1 MNLTPYL
8 IRGLATGGQFALV
21 AIGYTMVYGILKLI
35 NFAHGDLFMLSG
47 IMMIYLAAS
56 FPTMPMWVTI
66 LIMIALTV
74 FVGFAIE
81 KCAYSPLRTA
91 PRMSV
96 MISAIGVSY
105 LLQNLVCYVTGGLA
119 KQFPDIPLISQ
130 SVRVFGV
137 KDKLAVFISPL
148 VAVVL
153 MVVLVLIINH
163 TKFGMSMRA
172 VSKDFETAQLT
183 IVPRGQAGGMTIFL
197 PEEDRS
203 YRSKAYMTQQIVSL
217 LGGRAAEELI
227 LGDISTGASSDIQ
240 RATAIARKMV
250 GTYGM
255 SEKLGNVAFDAGTDE
270 VFIGKSMGHTRP
282 YSEKTAAEMD
292 EEIRAIIDSAYDQC
306 RRILTANRE
315 QLVAVAEYLLV
326 HETMDAE
333 TFESYFAG
341 EKTSEE
347 H

>member
-130 SVRVFGV
+130 SIRVFGV

-153 MVVLVLIINH
+153 MVILVLIINH

-172 VSKDFETAQLT
+172 VSKDFETAQLMGVK
-183 IVPRGQAGGMTIFL
+183 INRVISMTFIIGSFL
-197 PEEDRS
+197 
-203 YRSKAYMTQQIVSL
+203 AAVGAL
-217 LGGRAAEELI
+217 L
-227 LGDISTGASSDIQ
+227 
-240 RATAIARKMV
+240 
-250 GTYGM
+250 
-255 SEKLGNVAFDAGTDE
+255 
-270 VFIGKSMGHTRP
+270 
-282 YSEKTAAEMD
+282 
-292 EEIRAIIDSAYDQC
+292 
-306 RRILTANRE
+306 
-315 QLVAVAEYLLV
+315 
-326 HETMDAE
+326 
-333 TFESYFAG
+333 YFAKNTGINHMAGSTPGIKAFIATVVGGIGSVPGAVVGALLIGVVESLAKAFGLADFSDVISFALLIIILVIKPTGLFG
-341 EKTSEE
+341 EKTTEKV
-347 H
+347 

>member
-153 MVVLVLIINH
+153 MVILVLIINH

-172 VSKDFETAQLT
+172 VSKDFETAQLMGVKINRVISMT
-183 IVPRGQAGGMTIFL
+183 FIIGSFLAAVGSLLYFTNYQSIVPLSGSTPGIKAFIAAVVGGIGSVPGAVVGAL
-197 PEEDRS
+197 LIGVVES
-203 YRSKAYMTQQIVSL
+203 LAKAFGLADFSDVISFAL
-217 LGGRAAEELI
+217 LIII
-227 LGDISTGASSDIQ
+227 LVIKPTG
-240 RATAIARKMV
+240 
-250 GTYGM
+250 
-255 SEKLGNVAFDAGTDE
+255 LF
-270 VFIGKSMGHTRP
+270 
-282 YSEKTAAEMD
+282 
-292 EEIRAIIDSAYDQC
+292 
-306 RRILTANRE
+306 
-315 QLVAVAEYLLV
+315 
-326 HETMDAE
+326 
-333 TFESYFAG
+333 G
-341 EKTSEE
+341 EKTTEKV
-347 H
+347 

>member
-66 LIMIALTV
+66 LLMIALTV

-105 LLQNLVCYVTGGLA
+105 LLQNLVCYITGGLA
-119 KQFPDIPLISQ
+119 KQFPEIPLISQ

-148 VAVVL
+148 AAVIL

-172 VSKDFETAQLT
+172 VSKDFETAQLMGVK
-183 IVPRGQAGGMTIFL
+183 INRVISMTFIIGSFL
-197 PEEDRS
+197 
-203 YRSKAYMTQQIVSL
+203 AAVGAL
-217 LGGRAAEELI
+217 L
-227 LGDISTGASSDIQ
+227 
-240 RATAIARKMV
+240 
-250 GTYGM
+250 
-255 SEKLGNVAFDAGTDE
+255 
-270 VFIGKSMGHTRP
+270 
-282 YSEKTAAEMD
+282 
-292 EEIRAIIDSAYDQC
+292 
-306 RRILTANRE
+306 
-315 QLVAVAEYLLV
+315 
-326 HETMDAE
+326 
-333 TFESYFAG
+333 YFAKNTGINHMAGSTPGIKAFIAAVVGGIGSVPGAVVGALLIGVVESLAKAFGLADFSDVISFALLIIILVIKPTGLFG
-341 EKTSEE
+341 EKTTEKV
-347 H
+347 

>member
-8 IRGLATGGQFALV
+8 IRVLATGGQFALV

-47 IMMIYLAAS
+47 IMMIYLAAA

-66 LIMIALTV
+66 LLMIALTV

-105 LLQNLVCYVTGGLA
+105 LLQNLVCYITGGLA
-119 KQFPDIPLISQ
+119 KQFPEIPLISQ

-148 VAVVL
+148 VAVIL

-172 VSKDFETAQLT
+172 VSKDFETAQLMGVK
-183 IVPRGQAGGMTIFL
+183 INRVISMTFIIGSFL
-197 PEEDRS
+197 
-203 YRSKAYMTQQIVSL
+203 AAVGAL
-217 LGGRAAEELI
+217 L
-227 LGDISTGASSDIQ
+227 
-240 RATAIARKMV
+240 
-250 GTYGM
+250 
-255 SEKLGNVAFDAGTDE
+255 
-270 VFIGKSMGHTRP
+270 
-282 YSEKTAAEMD
+282 
-292 EEIRAIIDSAYDQC
+292 
-306 RRILTANRE
+306 
-315 QLVAVAEYLLV
+315 
-326 HETMDAE
+326 
-333 TFESYFAG
+333 YFAKNTGINHMAGSTPGIKAFIAAVVGGIGSVPGAVVGALLIGVVESLAKAFGLADFSDVISFALLIIILVIKPTGLFG
-341 EKTSEE
+341 EKTTEKV
-347 H
+347 

>member
-56 FPTMPMWVTI
+56 FPTMPLWVTI

-148 VAVVL
+148 AAVVL
-153 MVVLVLIINH
+153 MVILVLIINH

-172 VSKDFETAQLT
+172 VSKDFETAQLMGVKINRVISMT
-183 IVPRGQAGGMTIFL
+183 FIIGSFLAAVGALLYFAKNTGINHMAGSTPGIKAFIAAVVGGIGSVPGAVVGALIIGVVESL
-197 PEEDRS
+197 A
-203 YRSKAYMTQQIVSL
+203 KAFGLADFSDVISFAL
-217 LGGRAAEELI
+217 LI
-227 LGDISTGASSDIQ
+227 LILVIKPTG
-240 RATAIARKMV
+240 
-250 GTYGM
+250 
-255 SEKLGNVAFDAGTDE
+255 LF
-270 VFIGKSMGHTRP
+270 
-282 YSEKTAAEMD
+282 
-292 EEIRAIIDSAYDQC
+292 
-306 RRILTANRE
+306 
-315 QLVAVAEYLLV
+315 
-326 HETMDAE
+326 
-333 TFESYFAG
+333 G
-341 EKTSEE
+341 EKTTEKV
-347 H
+347 

>member
-56 FPTMPMWVTI
+56 FPTMPLWVTI

-130 SVRVFGV
+130 SVKILGV
-137 KDKLAVFISPL
+137 KDKLAVFVSPL

-172 VSKDFETAQLT
+172 VSKDFETAQLMGVKINRVISMT
-183 IVPRGQAGGMTIFL
+183 FIIGSFLAAVGALLYFAKNTGINHMAGSTPGIKAFIAAVVGGIGSVPGAVVGALIIGVVESL
-197 PEEDRS
+197 A
-203 YRSKAYMTQQIVSL
+203 KAFGLADFSDVISFAL
-217 LGGRAAEELI
+217 LI
-227 LGDISTGASSDIQ
+227 LILVIKPTG
-240 RATAIARKMV
+240 
-250 GTYGM
+250 
-255 SEKLGNVAFDAGTDE
+255 LF
-270 VFIGKSMGHTRP
+270 
-282 YSEKTAAEMD
+282 
-292 EEIRAIIDSAYDQC
+292 
-306 RRILTANRE
+306 
-315 QLVAVAEYLLV
+315 
-326 HETMDAE
+326 
-333 TFESYFAG
+333 G
-341 EKTSEE
+341 EKTTEKV
-347 H
+347 

>member
-153 MVVLVLIINH
+153 MVILVLIINH

-172 VSKDFETAQLT
+172 VSKDFETAQLMGVK
-183 IVPRGQAGGMTIFL
+183 INRVISMTFIIGSFL
-197 PEEDRS
+197 
-203 YRSKAYMTQQIVSL
+203 AAVGAL
-217 LGGRAAEELI
+217 L
-227 LGDISTGASSDIQ
+227 
-240 RATAIARKMV
+240 
-250 GTYGM
+250 
-255 SEKLGNVAFDAGTDE
+255 
-270 VFIGKSMGHTRP
+270 
-282 YSEKTAAEMD
+282 
-292 EEIRAIIDSAYDQC
+292 
-306 RRILTANRE
+306 
-315 QLVAVAEYLLV
+315 
-326 HETMDAE
+326 
-333 TFESYFAG
+333 YFAKNTGINHMAGSTPGIKAFIAAVVGGIGSVPGAVVGALLIGVVESLAKAFGLADFSDVISFALLIIILFIKPTGLFG
-341 EKTSEE
+341 EKTTEKV
-347 H
+347 

>member
-74 FVGFAIE
+74 FVGFALE

-153 MVVLVLIINH
+153 MVILVLIINH

-172 VSKDFETAQLT
+172 VSKDFETAQLMGVK
-183 IVPRGQAGGMTIFL
+183 INRVISMTFIIGSFL
-197 PEEDRS
+197 
-203 YRSKAYMTQQIVSL
+203 AAVGAL
-217 LGGRAAEELI
+217 L
-227 LGDISTGASSDIQ
+227 
-240 RATAIARKMV
+240 
-250 GTYGM
+250 
-255 SEKLGNVAFDAGTDE
+255 
-270 VFIGKSMGHTRP
+270 
-282 YSEKTAAEMD
+282 
-292 EEIRAIIDSAYDQC
+292 
-306 RRILTANRE
+306 
-315 QLVAVAEYLLV
+315 
-326 HETMDAE
+326 
-333 TFESYFAG
+333 YFAKNTGINHMAGSTPGIKAFIAAVVGGIGSVPGAVVGALLIGVVESLAKAFGLADFSDVISFALLIIILVIKPTGLFG
-341 EKTSEE
+341 EKTTEKV
-347 H
+347 

>member
-21 AIGYTMVYGILKLI
+21 AIGYPMVYGILKLS

-153 MVVLVLIINH
+153 MVILVLIINH

-172 VSKDFETAQLT
+172 VSKDFETAQLMGVK
-183 IVPRGQAGGMTIFL
+183 INRVISMTFIIGSFL
-197 PEEDRS
+197 
-203 YRSKAYMTQQIVSL
+203 AAVGAL
-217 LGGRAAEELI
+217 L
-227 LGDISTGASSDIQ
+227 
-240 RATAIARKMV
+240 
-250 GTYGM
+250 
-255 SEKLGNVAFDAGTDE
+255 
-270 VFIGKSMGHTRP
+270 
-282 YSEKTAAEMD
+282 
-292 EEIRAIIDSAYDQC
+292 
-306 RRILTANRE
+306 
-315 QLVAVAEYLLV
+315 
-326 HETMDAE
+326 
-333 TFESYFAG
+333 YFAKNTGINHMAGSTPGIKAFIAAVVGGIGSVPGAVVGALLIGVVESLAKAFGLADFSDVISFALLIIILVIKPTGLFG
-341 EKTSEE
+341 EKTTEKV
-347 H
+347 

>member
-119 KQFPDIPLISQ
+119 KQYPDIPLISQ
-130 SVRVFGV
+130 SIRVFGV

-153 MVVLVLIINH
+153 MVILVLIINH

-172 VSKDFETAQLT
+172 VSKDFETAQLMGVK
-183 IVPRGQAGGMTIFL
+183 INRVISMTFIIGSFL
-197 PEEDRS
+197 
-203 YRSKAYMTQQIVSL
+203 AAVGAL
-217 LGGRAAEELI
+217 L
-227 LGDISTGASSDIQ
+227 
-240 RATAIARKMV
+240 
-250 GTYGM
+250 
-255 SEKLGNVAFDAGTDE
+255 
-270 VFIGKSMGHTRP
+270 
-282 YSEKTAAEMD
+282 
-292 EEIRAIIDSAYDQC
+292 
-306 RRILTANRE
+306 
-315 QLVAVAEYLLV
+315 
-326 HETMDAE
+326 
-333 TFESYFAG
+333 YFAKNTGINHMAGSTPGIKAFIAAVVGGIGSVPGAVVGALLIGVVESLAKAFGLADFSDVISFALLIIILVIKPTGLFG
-341 EKTSEE
+341 EKTTEKV
-347 H
+347 

>member
-153 MVVLVLIINH
+153 MVILVLIINH

-172 VSKDFETAQLT
+172 VSKDFETAQLMGVK
-183 IVPRGQAGGMTIFL
+183 INRVISMTFIIGSFL
-197 PEEDRS
+197 
-203 YRSKAYMTQQIVSL
+203 AAVGAL
-217 LGGRAAEELI
+217 L
-227 LGDISTGASSDIQ
+227 
-240 RATAIARKMV
+240 
-250 GTYGM
+250 
-255 SEKLGNVAFDAGTDE
+255 
-270 VFIGKSMGHTRP
+270 
-282 YSEKTAAEMD
+282 
-292 EEIRAIIDSAYDQC
+292 
-306 RRILTANRE
+306 
-315 QLVAVAEYLLV
+315 
-326 HETMDAE
+326 
-333 TFESYFAG
+333 YFAKNTGINHMAGSTPGIKAFIAAVVGGIGSVPGAVVGALLIGVVESLAKAFGLADFSDVISFAILVIKPTGLFG
-341 EKTSEE
+341 EKTTEKV
-347 H
+347 

>member
-153 MVVLVLIINH
+153 MVILVLIINH

-172 VSKDFETAQLT
+172 VSKDFETAQLMGVKINRVISMT
-183 IVPRGQAGGMTIFL
+183 FIIGSFLAAVGALLYFAKNTGINHMAGSTPGIKAFIAAVVGGIGSVPGAVVGALIIGVVESL
-197 PEEDRS
+197 A
-203 YRSKAYMTQQIVSL
+203 KAFGLADFSDVISFAL
-217 LGGRAAEELI
+217 LI
-227 LGDISTGASSDIQ
+227 LILVIKPTG
-240 RATAIARKMV
+240 
-250 GTYGM
+250 
-255 SEKLGNVAFDAGTDE
+255 LF
-270 VFIGKSMGHTRP
+270 
-282 YSEKTAAEMD
+282 
-292 EEIRAIIDSAYDQC
+292 
-306 RRILTANRE
+306 
-315 QLVAVAEYLLV
+315 
-326 HETMDAE
+326 
-333 TFESYFAG
+333 G
-341 EKTSEE
+341 EKTTEKV
-347 H
+347 

>member
-47 IMMIYLAAS
+47 IVMIYLAAA

-66 LIMIALTV
+66 LLMIALTV

-105 LLQNLVCYVTGGLA
+105 LLQNLVCYITGGLA
-119 KQFPDIPLISQ
+119 KQFPEIPLISQ

-148 VAVVL
+148 AAVIL

-172 VSKDFETAQLT
+172 VSKDFETAQLMGVK
-183 IVPRGQAGGMTIFL
+183 INRVISMTFIIGSFL
-197 PEEDRS
+197 
-203 YRSKAYMTQQIVSL
+203 AAVGAL
-217 LGGRAAEELI
+217 L
-227 LGDISTGASSDIQ
+227 
-240 RATAIARKMV
+240 
-250 GTYGM
+250 
-255 SEKLGNVAFDAGTDE
+255 
-270 VFIGKSMGHTRP
+270 
-282 YSEKTAAEMD
+282 
-292 EEIRAIIDSAYDQC
+292 
-306 RRILTANRE
+306 
-315 QLVAVAEYLLV
+315 
-326 HETMDAE
+326 
-333 TFESYFAG
+333 YFAKNTGINHMAGSTPGIKAFIAAVVGGIGSVPGAVVGALLIGVVESLAKAFGLADFSDVISFALLIIILVIKPTGLFG
-341 EKTSEE
+341 EKTTEKV
-347 H
+347 

>member
-47 IMMIYLAAS
+47 IMMIYLAAA

-66 LIMIALTV
+66 LLMIALTV

-105 LLQNLVCYVTGGLA
+105 LLQNLVCYITGGLA
-119 KQFPDIPLISQ
+119 KQFPEIPLISQ

-148 VAVVL
+148 VAVIL

-172 VSKDFETAQLT
+172 VSKDFETAQLMGVKINRVISMT
-183 IVPRGQAGGMTIFL
+183 FIIGSFLAAGG
-197 PEEDRS
+197 
-203 YRSKAYMTQQIVSL
+203 AL
-217 LGGRAAEELI
+217 L
-227 LGDISTGASSDIQ
+227 
-240 RATAIARKMV
+240 
-250 GTYGM
+250 
-255 SEKLGNVAFDAGTDE
+255 
-270 VFIGKSMGHTRP
+270 
-282 YSEKTAAEMD
+282 
-292 EEIRAIIDSAYDQC
+292 
-306 RRILTANRE
+306 
-315 QLVAVAEYLLV
+315 
-326 HETMDAE
+326 
-333 TFESYFAG
+333 YFAKNTGINHMAGSTPGIKAFIAAVVGGIGSVPGAVVGALLIGVVESLAKAFGLADFSDVISFALLIIILVIKPTGLFG
-341 EKTSEE
+341 EKTTEKV
-347 H
+347 

>member
-56 FPTMPMWVTI
+56 FPTMPLWVTI

-105 LLQNLVCYVTGGLA
+105 LLQNLVCYITGGLA

-130 SVRVFGV
+130 SVRILGV
-137 KDKLAVFISPL
+137 KDKLAVFVSPL

-153 MVVLVLIINH
+153 MVALVLIINH

-172 VSKDFETAQLT
+172 VSKDFETAQLMGVKINRVISMT
-183 IVPRGQAGGMTIFL
+183 FIIGSFLAAVGALLYFAKNTGINHMAGSTPGIKAFIAAVVGGIGSVPGAVVGALIIGVVESL
-197 PEEDRS
+197 A
-203 YRSKAYMTQQIVSL
+203 KAFGLADFSDVISFAL
-217 LGGRAAEELI
+217 LI
-227 LGDISTGASSDIQ
+227 LILVIKPTG
-240 RATAIARKMV
+240 
-250 GTYGM
+250 
-255 SEKLGNVAFDAGTDE
+255 LF
-270 VFIGKSMGHTRP
+270 
-282 YSEKTAAEMD
+282 
-292 EEIRAIIDSAYDQC
+292 
-306 RRILTANRE
+306 
-315 QLVAVAEYLLV
+315 
-326 HETMDAE
+326 
-333 TFESYFAG
+333 G
-341 EKTSEE
+341 EKTTEKV
-347 H
+347 

>member
-8 IRGLATGGQFALV
+8 IRGLASGGQFALV

-130 SVRVFGV
+130 SIRVFGV

-153 MVVLVLIINH
+153 MVILVLIINH

-172 VSKDFETAQLT
+172 VSKDFETAQLMGVK
-183 IVPRGQAGGMTIFL
+183 INRVISMTFIIGSFL
-197 PEEDRS
+197 
-203 YRSKAYMTQQIVSL
+203 AAVGAL
-217 LGGRAAEELI
+217 L
-227 LGDISTGASSDIQ
+227 
-240 RATAIARKMV
+240 
-250 GTYGM
+250 
-255 SEKLGNVAFDAGTDE
+255 
-270 VFIGKSMGHTRP
+270 
-282 YSEKTAAEMD
+282 
-292 EEIRAIIDSAYDQC
+292 
-306 RRILTANRE
+306 
-315 QLVAVAEYLLV
+315 
-326 HETMDAE
+326 
-333 TFESYFAG
+333 YFAKNTGINHMAGSTPGIKAFIAAVVGGIGSVPGAVVGALLIGVVESLAKAFGLADFSDVISFALLIIILVIKPTGLFG
-341 EKTSEE
+341 EKTTEKV
-347 H
+347 

>member
-153 MVVLVLIINH
+153 MVILVLIINH

-172 VSKDFETAQLT
+172 VSKDFETAQLMGVKINRVISMT
-183 IVPRGQAGGMTIFL
+183 FIIGSFLAAVGALLYFAKNTGINHMAGSTPGIKAFIAAVVGGIGSVSGSVIAAFIYYASSEWWLRFLDLETYTASGARVP
-197 PEEDRS
+197 
-203 YRSKAYMTQQIVSL
+203 L
-217 LGGRAAEELI
+217 LGYGFRMVVFSVLIMIVVLFFRKGIMGTREVSVYDDIRKIGRFFTRKSAAKG
-227 LGDISTGASSDIQ
+227 GDAQ
-240 RATAIARKMV
+240 
-250 GTYGM
+250 
-255 SEKLGNVAFDAGTDE
+255 
-270 VFIGKSMGHTRP
+270 
-282 YSEKTAAEMD
+282 
-292 EEIRAIIDSAYDQC
+292 
-306 RRILTANRE
+306 
-315 QLVAVAEYLLV
+315 
-326 HETMDAE
+326 
-333 TFESYFAG
+333 
-341 EKTSEE
+341 
-347 H
+347 

>member
-74 FVGFAIE
+74 FVGFASE

-130 SVRVFGV
+130 SIRVFGV

-153 MVVLVLIINH
+153 MVILVLIINH

-172 VSKDFETAQLT
+172 VSKDFETAQLMGVK
-183 IVPRGQAGGMTIFL
+183 INRVISMTFIIGSFL
-197 PEEDRS
+197 
-203 YRSKAYMTQQIVSL
+203 AAVGAL
-217 LGGRAAEELI
+217 L
-227 LGDISTGASSDIQ
+227 
-240 RATAIARKMV
+240 
-250 GTYGM
+250 
-255 SEKLGNVAFDAGTDE
+255 
-270 VFIGKSMGHTRP
+270 
-282 YSEKTAAEMD
+282 
-292 EEIRAIIDSAYDQC
+292 
-306 RRILTANRE
+306 
-315 QLVAVAEYLLV
+315 
-326 HETMDAE
+326 
-333 TFESYFAG
+333 YFAKNTGINHMAGSTPGIKAFIAAVVGGIGSVPGAVVGALLIGVVESLAKAFGLADFSDVISFALLIIILVIKPTGLFG
-341 EKTSEE
+341 EKTTEKV
-347 H
+347 

>member
-47 IMMIYLAAS
+47 IMMIYLAAA

-66 LIMIALTV
+66 LLMIALTV

-105 LLQNLVCYVTGGLA
+105 LLQNLVRYITGGLA
-119 KQFPDIPLISQ
+119 KQFPEIPLISQ

-148 VAVVL
+148 AAVIL

-172 VSKDFETAQLT
+172 VSEDFETAQLMGVK
-183 IVPRGQAGGMTIFL
+183 INRVISMTFIIGSFL
-197 PEEDRS
+197 
-203 YRSKAYMTQQIVSL
+203 AAVGAL
-217 LGGRAAEELI
+217 L
-227 LGDISTGASSDIQ
+227 
-240 RATAIARKMV
+240 
-250 GTYGM
+250 
-255 SEKLGNVAFDAGTDE
+255 
-270 VFIGKSMGHTRP
+270 
-282 YSEKTAAEMD
+282 
-292 EEIRAIIDSAYDQC
+292 
-306 RRILTANRE
+306 
-315 QLVAVAEYLLV
+315 
-326 HETMDAE
+326 
-333 TFESYFAG
+333 YFAKNTGINHMAGSTPGIKAFIAAVVGGIGSVPGAVVGALLIGVVESLAKAFGLADFSDVISFALLIIILVIKPTGLFG
-341 EKTSEE
+341 EKTTEKV
-347 H
+347 

>member
-105 LLQNLVCYVTGGLA
+105 LLQNLVCYITGGLA
-119 KQFPDIPLISQ
+119 KQFPEIPLISQ

-172 VSKDFETAQLT
+172 VSKDFETAQLMGVKINRVISKT
-183 IVPRGQAGGMTIFL
+183 FIIGSFL
-197 PEEDRS
+197 
-203 YRSKAYMTQQIVSL
+203 AAVGAL
-217 LGGRAAEELI
+217 L
-227 LGDISTGASSDIQ
+227 
-240 RATAIARKMV
+240 
-250 GTYGM
+250 
-255 SEKLGNVAFDAGTDE
+255 
-270 VFIGKSMGHTRP
+270 
-282 YSEKTAAEMD
+282 
-292 EEIRAIIDSAYDQC
+292 
-306 RRILTANRE
+306 
-315 QLVAVAEYLLV
+315 
-326 HETMDAE
+326 
-333 TFESYFAG
+333 YFAKNTGINHMAGSTPGIKAFIAAVVGGIGSVPGAVVGALLIGVVESLAKAFGLADFSDVISFALLIVILVIKPTGLFG
-341 EKTSEE
+341 EKTTEKV
-347 H
+347 